1 MVSRLFFSFLCI
13 LPPSMLRIDVV
24 AVFGSFATVVS
35 ICRKL
40 NQGIGKKDGASD
52 RNGHRHQVF
61 GHAARCE
68 PVPCLVDQPAD
79 GGHEGFVR
87 FEHFVPYHIEW
98 IG

>member
-1 MVSRLFFSFLCI
+1 MS
-13 LPPSMLRIDVV
+13 RIDV
-24 AVFGSFATVVS
+24 VVS

-87 FEHFVPYHIEW
+87 FEHFVPYYVEW
-98 IG
+98 IGEGGSGNTRCSALCRRSNQSIAIVRG